1 MRRRLARAVC
11 ALAAMVLAV
20 AAAALG
26 EKMLAGEGGVV
37 EAAPPTAQA
46 MARAALE
53 GTVDEMLVSAGAQVT
68 REEAAEGCGATE
80 AGGDWD
86 APPWLSEVLAALP
99 APSQVLT
106 GGGGAVVSL
115 HWQRD
120 EGQARQLGDLLSAA
134 GWTAVDSGVSECA
147 TYVRGEGEGEWLM
160 ISQWSC
166 GEGVVVLAQCV

>member
-68 REEAAEGCGATE
+68 REEAAEG
-80 AGGDWD
+80 
-86 APPWLSEVLAALP
+86 
-99 APSQVLT
+99 
-106 GGGGAVVSL
+106 
-115 HWQRD
+115 
-120 EGQARQLGDLLSAA
+120 
-134 GWTAVDSGVSECA
+134 
-147 TYVRGEGEGEWLM
+147 Y
-160 ISQWSC
+160 
-166 GEGVVVLAQCV
+166 